1 MILEPHWE
9 DLAACV
15 DLTTLTFRET
25 EEDMLAF
32 WDRFARSRV
41 QPAAVCIP
49 PIWVSWVHE
58 RLAQAEG
65 LQSVAL
71 ATVANFPT
79 GSASL
84 EEVLDELDWVRGAG
98 AKEVDVVFPWQSHAA
113 GVDSSTALHWLA
125 EVRAGA
131 GGLVCKLILETGG
144 DWSAEAQSQ
153 VADWAVEAG
162 FDFLK
167 TSTGKLDTGAT
178 DAGWSRLLQA
188 SRGLCGVKASGGIR
202 TWEQVAHF
210 FEMYVAASGRRGER
224 PDPRFFRIGTS
235 GLPAHF
241 PAT

>member
-1 MILEPHWE
+1 MWQ
-9 DLAACV
+9 DLAGCL

-25 EEDMLAF
+25 EDDMRAFLDRLA
-32 WDRFARSRV
+32 ASPV
-41 QPAAVCIP
+41 LPAAVCIP
-49 PIWVSWVHE
+49 VRWVSWMQG
-58 RLAQAEG
+58 RLAEAEG
-65 LQSVAL
+65 LRNVAL
-71 ATVANFPT
+71 ATVANFPAGTSPLDAVLRELAAARET
-79 GSASL
+79 G
-84 EEVLDELDWVRGAG
+84 VQ
-98 AKEVDVVFPWQSHAA
+98 EVDVVFPWQSHAA
-113 GVDSSTALHWLA
+113 GLDPTAAQRWLS

-131 GGLVCKLILETGG
+131 GDRMCKLILETGG

-153 VADWAVEAG
+153 LAGWAVEAG

-178 DAGWSRLLQA
+178 DEGWSRLLRA
-188 SRGLCGVKASGGIR
+188 ARGRCGVKASGGIR

-210 FEMYVAASGRRGER
+210 YSMFEAEHGEQGER